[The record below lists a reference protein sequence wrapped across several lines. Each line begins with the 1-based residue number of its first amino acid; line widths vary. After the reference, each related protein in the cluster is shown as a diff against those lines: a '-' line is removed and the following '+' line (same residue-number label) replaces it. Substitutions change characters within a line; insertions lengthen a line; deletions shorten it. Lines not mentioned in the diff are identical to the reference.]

1 MSAGV
6 DDAGAQ
12 EHPILRQQSG
22 DLSGQGDDHVG
33 HDVGQHQMI
42 ALTGQLGGQR
52 PVGEDISRPDGIAVP
67 ADAVEG
73 GILIGHIHRFGVD
86 VHRGGGAGTQAQSS
100 DGEDAA
106 AAAQVQHGPAG
117 EGVLLHPL
125 QAELGGRVG
134 AGAEGEAG
142 VEVQGAAALWNG
154 LIPHPLG
161 HYIEAPA
168 DLQRFI
174 VLLPAVRPIVVRQGG
189 DGVLRVQATCV
200 LLQLDPAG
208 PVVGDVELHPGD
220 APHPVHQLLVHIV
233 PVLPV
238 LLQKL
243 LELPLILDDQPGH
256 ARGGQLGGHL
266 VQAVRGGVDGH
277 FQPFDLVHGDA
288 PL

>member
-1 MSAGV
+1 
-6 DDAGAQ
+6 
-12 EHPILRQQSG
+12 
-22 DLSGQGDDHVG
+22 
-33 HDVGQHQMI
+33 MI